1 MMLEVIQNYQS
12 LLSQISHLIDISG
25 YRHDHLAKKIGL
37 KSTTFSSKKQKGS
50 WSPEELAKL
59 ISIIENEDTEDYFLG
74 VIMKHS
80 ENDERMT
87 LAEFKKEAGWK

>member
-37 KSTTFSSKKQKGS
+37 NQQPFRQNKKV
-50 WSPEELAKL
+50 A
-59 ISIIENEDTEDYFLG
+59 G
-74 VIMKHS
+74 VRK
-80 ENDERMT
+80 N
-87 LAEFKKEAGWK
+87 